1 MTRSIYIVE
10 DDPSVRD
17 SLGLLLGLEGYT
29 VALFANSESMLM
41 AYKPTWSGCFL
52 IDIRMPDMDGLSLQ
66 KHLLAMGCQMP
77 VIVITGHGDVFSAR
91 EAFRAHAV
99 DFLEKPI
106 DHEKLKIAL
115 DDAFTRL
122 SETRQVKEKQLGL
135 EEILSGLTQRE
146 KEVMDLVVAG
156 KHNREIA
163 DMLGISV
170 RTLEVHKSRMMT
182 KLKVNGIS
190 QLVRLSLGLTKA
202 NGA

>member
-17 SLGLLLGLEGYT
+17 SLSLLLGLEGYT
-29 VALFANSESMLM
+29 VALFANSESLLK
-41 AYKPTWSGCFL
+41 AYKPSWRGCFL

-66 KHLLAMGCQMP
+66 KHLLNMRCQMP
-77 VIVITGHGDVFSAR
+77 VIVMTGHGDVFSAR

-106 DHEKLKIAL
+106 DHEKLRVAL

-122 SETRQVKEKQLGL
+122 SESQHVKEQELGL
-135 EEILSGLTQRE
+135 EHLLSSLTPRE

-163 DMLGISV
+163 DQLGISV
-170 RTLEVHKSRMMT
+170 RTLEVHKSRMMS
-182 KLKVNGIS
+182 KLNVNGIS
-190 QLVRLSLGLTKA
+190 QLVRLSLGLSSTNSA
-202 NGA
+202 